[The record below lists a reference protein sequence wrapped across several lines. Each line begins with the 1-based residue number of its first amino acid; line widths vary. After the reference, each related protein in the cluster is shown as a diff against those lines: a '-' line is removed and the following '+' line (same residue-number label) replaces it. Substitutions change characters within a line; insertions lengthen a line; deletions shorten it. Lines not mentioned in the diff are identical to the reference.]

1 MRVALLAAGA
11 AFVAGAGSAGAG
23 WAQPSLTD
31 RLYAC
36 TGMTDGQARLACFD
50 AAVAELKQAQ
60 TAGEVSLVSR
70 AEVQQAEKDSFGL
83 DPLTQARAMTGVA
96 SASTPPA
103 DLDVIKVTIISAEKR
118 ANGTYRFTL
127 DNGQVWDQID
137 TGGPRSLPRGTIEGE
152 IRRASLGSFLLKP
165 GNRSVVRVKRVK

>member
-11 AFVAGAGSAGAG
+11 AFVAAAGSAGAS

-36 TGMTDGQARLACFD
+36 TGMTDSQARLACFD

-60 TAGEVSLVSR
+60 TAGEVSVVSR
-70 AEVQQAEKDSFGL
+70 AEVQQAEKDTFGL
-83 DPLTQARAMTGVA
+83 DPAAQAKAMTAVA
-96 SASTPPA
+96 PATAPPE
-103 DLDVIKVTIISAEKR
+103 LDVVKVTIASAEKR
-118 ANGTYRFTL
+118 ANGTFRFTL

-137 TGGPRSLPRGTIEGE
+137 TGGPRSLPRGAIEGE
-152 IRRASLGSFLLKP
+152 IRRAALGSFLLKP
-165 GNRSVVRVKRVK
+165 GNRAAVRVKRVK